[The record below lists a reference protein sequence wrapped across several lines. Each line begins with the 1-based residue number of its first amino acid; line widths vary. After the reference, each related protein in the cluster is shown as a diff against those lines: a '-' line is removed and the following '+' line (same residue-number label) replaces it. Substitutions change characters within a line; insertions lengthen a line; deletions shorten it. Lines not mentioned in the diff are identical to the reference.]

1 METGGGLSEVLP
13 PPPFAVAAGVEAGA
27 EAGLVN
33 TGLAGSLSP
42 MMVEV
47 RQAASMASARAAP
60 PVLPP
65 ASSAAT
71 LVSGVRGEGVEE
83 ERAGKGSV
91 ENEPARDGDELPSW
105 RSSRKMKRERAGCSG
120 S

>member
-1 METGGGLSEVLP
+1 
-13 PPPFAVAAGVEAGA
+13 
-27 EAGLVN
+27 
-33 TGLAGSLSP
+33 

-47 RQAASMASARAAP
+47 RQAASMASATAAP

-65 ASSAAT
+65 ASTAAT
-71 LVSGVRGEGVEE
+71 LVSGVSGEGVE

-91 ENEPARDGDELPSW
+91 ELEPAREGDELPSW